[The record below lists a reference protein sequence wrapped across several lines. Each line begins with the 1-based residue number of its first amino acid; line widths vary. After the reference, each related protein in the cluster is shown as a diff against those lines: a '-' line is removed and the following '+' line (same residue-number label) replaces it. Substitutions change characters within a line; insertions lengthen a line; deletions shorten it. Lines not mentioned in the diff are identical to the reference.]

1 MQEVPCAMQHRKLLT
16 LLDNVRKTRK
26 VFSSNSLAVTFGR
39 LTVCQFAAPLNRPLA
54 PSAIPSLNLK
64 HAPAGVRCF
73 AARSG
78 GRFVRF

>member
-1 MQEVPCAMQHRKLLT
+1 MQHRKLLT

-26 VFSSNSLAVTFGR
+26 VFSSNSPAVTYGR
-39 LTVCQFAAPLNRPLA
+39 LTVCQFAAPLKLRLA
-54 PSAIPSLNLK
+54 PSAVPSLNLK